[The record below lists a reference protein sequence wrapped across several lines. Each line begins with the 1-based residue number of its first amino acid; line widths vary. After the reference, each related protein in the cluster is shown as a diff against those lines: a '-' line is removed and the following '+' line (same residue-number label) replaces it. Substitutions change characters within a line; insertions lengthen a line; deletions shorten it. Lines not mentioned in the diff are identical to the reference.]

1 MRGNPK
7 RHRFDLL
14 DYLFDGWALL
24 FPLFTCEAQFLLI
37 KRRSFSLTP

>member
-1 MRGNPK
+1 MRGDLK

-14 DYLFDGWALL
+14 DYFFDGWALL
-24 FPLFTCEAQFLLI
+24 FSLFTYEPQFLSI